1 MAAAESEAAAPV
13 AAAAKSE
20 VESHREKTQMLLSR
34 KEIAKRKQKYKEFW
48 VSLTFSI
55 VSFLMIVGLSIAAFI
70 LRHKNPTMARASVD
84 CVLWWTLNFVLNT
97 PRHIWVFG
105 FSVPEKP

>member
-1 MAAAESEAAAPV
+1 
-13 AAAAKSE
+13 
-20 VESHREKTQMLLSR
+20 
-34 KEIAKRKQKYKEFW
+34 
-48 VSLTFSI
+48 
-55 VSFLMIVGLSIAAFI
+55 MIVGLSIAAFI

-84 CVLWWTLNFVLNT
+84 CILWWTLNFVLNT